1 MSVLRFDPFRELD
14 RLTDQGF
21 GRPRPVALPVD
32 VYRRADELVLQFDL
46 PGVDPAT
53 VDVTVE
59 RNVLAVTA
67 ERRSDRRE
75 GDELVVAERPV
86 GRFTRQLQLGDGL
99 DTEHVGASYDAG
111 VLTISFPVASE
122 VRPRRVHV
130 TSGGTASATIEG
142 EAEAT
147 PSDQVSAA

>member
-14 RLTDQGF
+14 RLSEQGF
-21 GRPRPVALPVD
+21 GRARPVALPVD
-32 VYRRADELVLQFDL
+32 VYRRPDELVLQFDL
-46 PGVDPAT
+46 PGVDPAS
-53 VDVTVE
+53 VEVTVE

-67 ERRSDRRE
+67 ERHSDRRE

-99 DTEHVGASYDAG
+99 DTEHVAASYDAG

-122 VRPRRVHV
+122 VRPRRVQV
-130 TSGGTASATIEG
+130 TTAAAQEAG
-142 EAEAT
+142 ADLPAAEA
-147 PSDQVSAA
+147 PAA